1 MSLCTDDQR
10 RPVGEIVVVHEVQR
24 ERILIA
30 AVVVQPEIGV
40 LVEVVE
46 IGHESQVR
54 THLILLVG
62 IVDRRADGH
71 TYFKITVRAAVADL
85 RTVEGHIGARLLPVP
100 VLLHL
105 VAHRILVVEHTAQ
118 AVLLYEFPSP
128 ADLRTVIGRIKPLV
142 GHVDLVGNRQVAESV
157 VVVIHL
163 ADVGIHRTVE
173 QDDAR
178 QFLVLRDGERRRD
191 VGLGAQFV
199 VQIEVHEQP
208 LVVRRLAVFE
218 VDLARDGFMAGS
230 HRCHALRHLNRIEP
244 HAGRVA
250 QSVGGAQP
258 AHDRAVFVEY
268 LSVGTCQAEH
278 LDLPCAR
285 NGIAVPD
292 GHRRRVLEA
301 LGQVAAGHLAEAR
314 ERDHLALDDAVT
326 LDEVAAQV
334 TLDHHVLQRHAFGS
348 ECEFDTLRTACHTQ
362 RVVHIS
368 QIRGDQIVVTF
379 YPVEQERPLGIGAGT
394 DRSTL
399 PVNRSA
405 HQRLVVGVADY
416 TPQILCAEGTAH
428 GKGRNR

>member
-1 MSLCTDDQR
+1 ML
-10 RPVGEIVVVHEVQR
+10 
-24 ERILIA
+24 
-30 AVVVQPEIGV
+30 
-40 LVEVVE
+40 
-46 IGHESQVR
+46 
-54 THLILLVG
+54 
-62 IVDRRADGH
+62 
-71 TYFKITVRAAVADL
+71 
-85 RTVEGHIGARLLPVP
+85 
-100 VLLHL
+100 
-105 VAHRILVVEHTAQ
+105 
-118 AVLLYEFPSP
+118 
-128 ADLRTVIGRIKPLV
+128 
-142 GHVDLVGNRQVAESV
+142 
-157 VVVIHL
+157 
-163 ADVGIHRTVE
+163 
-173 QDDAR
+173 
-178 QFLVLRDGERRRD
+178 
-191 VGLGAQFV
+191 
-199 VQIEVHEQP
+199 
-208 LVVRRLAVFE
+208 E
-218 VDLARDGFMAGS
+218 VDLPRDGLMPGS
-230 HRCHALRHLNRIEP
+230 HRRHAFRYLNRIEP

>member
-1 MSLCTDDQR
+1 MTLDSFLSFVT
-10 RPVGEIVVVHEVQR
+10 GN
-24 ERILIA
+24 
-30 AVVVQPEIGV
+30 AVEM
-40 LVEVVE
+40 
-46 IGHESQVR
+46 
-54 THLILLVG
+54 
-62 IVDRRADGH
+62 
-71 TYFKITVRAAVADL
+71 
-85 RTVEGHIGARLLPVP
+85 
-100 VLLHL
+100 
-105 VAHRILVVEHTAQ
+105 
-118 AVLLYEFPSP
+118 
-128 ADLRTVIGRIKPLV
+128 
-142 GHVDLVGNRQVAESV
+142 
-157 VVVIHL
+157 L
-163 ADVGIHRTVE
+163 AS
-173 QDDAR
+173 
-178 QFLVLRDGERRRD
+178 
-191 VGLGAQFV
+191 GAQFV

-208 LVVRRLAVFE
+208 LVVRRLAVLE
-218 VDLARDGFMAGS
+218 VDLPRDGLMPGS
-230 HRCHALRHLNRIEP
+230 HRCHALRHLDRIEP

-379 YPVEQERPLGIGAGT
+379 YPVEQERPWASVLAPI
-394 DRSTL
+394 
-399 PVNRSA
+399 
-405 HQRLVVGVADY
+405 VV
-416 TPQILCAEGTAH
+416 PSQ
-428 GKGRNR
+428 